1 MRWRGA
7 QDTAPQGAKQREVKM
22 DEIEFMHEEE
32 RKMKEEKELKECQV
46 LGGNF
51 EDPEDAKEFVK
62 FLEKKR
68 WVVEYLP
75 NVSGCDNNIEEVQ
88 EKLKELDDEF
98 SRQ

>member
-1 MRWRGA
+1 
-7 QDTAPQGAKQREVKM
+7 M

-62 FLEKKR
+62 FLEKNG
-68 WVVEYLP
+68 WVVEYIP
-75 NVSGCDNNIEEVQ
+75 NVEGNSNDPVEIQREIDG
-88 EKLKELDDEF
+88 LWDEF
-98 SRQ
+98 CRQ